1 MLPLEAYRIGTRKGP
16 SGLPPSLGATLH
28 THDQREEWTHWT
40 QKGLHKVKY
49 NKMFNEQI
57 LISKYETATERRS
70 GTEITGWGV
79 RKRLKNQLLKKPG
92 WRTERTKS
100 QRTGAVVLQRER
112 AGH

>member
-1 MLPLEAYRIGTRKGP
+1 MLSLEAYRIGTRKGP
-16 SGLPPSLGATLH
+16 SGLPPSLPPSLGATLH

-70 GTEITGWGV
+70 GTEITGWGSG
-79 RKRLKNQLLKKPG
+79 KG
-92 WRTERTKS
+92 
-100 QRTGAVVLQRER
+100 
-112 AGH
+112 

>member
-70 GTEITGWGV
+70 GTEITGWGSG
-79 RKRLKNQLLKKPG
+79 KG
-92 WRTERTKS
+92 
-100 QRTGAVVLQRER
+100 
-112 AGH
+112 